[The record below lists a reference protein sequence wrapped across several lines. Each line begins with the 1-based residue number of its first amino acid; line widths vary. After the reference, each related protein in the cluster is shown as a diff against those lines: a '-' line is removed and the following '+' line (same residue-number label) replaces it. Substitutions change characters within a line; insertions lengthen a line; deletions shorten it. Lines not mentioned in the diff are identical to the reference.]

1 MTHPVSQP
9 ARDAGY
15 ETRDAEPWP
24 IVLAGLVLALLIGL
38 ALAASAWI
46 SQAMFEAELDAHEPP
61 QDELAPLPQTHD
73 SPELQSHPARALRQQ
88 RAWEEE
94 QLHGTAWVDPVNRVV
109 RIPIERAMEKSLAE
123 GFPVRPQDGG
133 KR

>member
-15 ETRDAEPWP
+15 ETRDAEPRP
-24 IVLAGLVLALLIGL
+24 IVLATLVLALVIGL

-46 SQAMFEAELDAHEPP
+46 TQTMVEAEVDAHEPP
-61 QDELAPLPQTHD
+61 PDALLPLGHDAPA
-73 SPELQSHPARALRQQ
+73 LQSQPARELRQQ

-109 RIPIERAMEKSLAE
+109 RIPIESAMEKSLEE
-123 GFPVRPQDGG
+123 GFPVRSQDGG